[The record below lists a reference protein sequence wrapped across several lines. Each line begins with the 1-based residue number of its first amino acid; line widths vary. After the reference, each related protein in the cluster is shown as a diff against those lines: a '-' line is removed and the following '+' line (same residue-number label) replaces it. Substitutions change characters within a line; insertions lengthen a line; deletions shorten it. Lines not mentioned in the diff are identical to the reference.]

1 MRNVIGPFKNHI
13 LCKYDLKG
21 SSVNR
26 KTDFEIDS
34 VEKIVMKDL
43 NFDEIEKYI
52 MLSSLDKER
61 LRFACTADAYFLND
75 MEIMDYSLFVVK
87 LSLTNKEIESVFGKK
102 ASHEGRI
109 KTAGINEDIEIGNTS
124 LNFVDES
131 FSFFKNPHE
140 IHQYKKYMYR
150 SLNENIVYIIS
161 IIDYLQIYNFYKYLE
176 TNFKVFIRSG
186 QGKAE
191 GISCVAP
198 DFYCNRF
205 IEYIKKITDM
215 DEKNLIDSSDTGS

>member
-1 MRNVIGPFKNHI
+1 MRNVIGSFKNHI

-52 MLSSLDKER
+52 ILSNLDKER

-87 LSLTNKEIESVFGKK
+87 LSLTNKEMESVFGKK
-102 ASHEGRI
+102 ATIEGKI
-109 KTAGINEDIEIGNTS
+109 KTDVVDEVIEIGNTS
-124 LNFVDES
+124 LNSVDES

-140 IHQYKKYMYR
+140 ICQYKKYMYR

-176 TNFKVFIRSG
+176 TNFKTLIRSG

-191 GISCVAP
+191 GISCVAT
-198 DFYCNRF
+198 DIYCNIF
-205 IEYIKKITDM
+205 IEYVKKITDM
-215 DEKNLIDSSDTGS
+215 DEKNLINSSDLV